1 MDRKIQL
8 IAADLDGTL
17 MNEHKE
23 ISYRNWKAI
32 EQAAKKGV
40 ETVLATGRTLAVIPQ
55 NIAEHPLL
63 RYGVCSNGAA
73 VIELKTGKIIY
84 HNSLSKEKVM

>member
-23 ISYRNWKAI
+23 ISDRNWKAI
-32 EQAAKKGV
+32 
-40 ETVLATGRTLAVIPQ
+40 
-55 NIAEHPLL
+55 
-63 RYGVCSNGAA
+63 
-73 VIELKTGKIIY
+73 
-84 HNSLSKEKVM
+84 

>member
-1 MDRKIQL
+1 MGENMDRKIQL

-23 ISYRNWKAI
+23 ISDRNWKAI

-40 ETVLATGRTLAVIPQ
+40 KTVLATGRTLAVIP
-55 NIAEHPLL
+55 
-63 RYGVCSNGAA
+63 
-73 VIELKTGKIIY
+73 
-84 HNSLSKEKVM
+84 